1 MNMKM
6 KEDLK
11 ALDLKRLVKDPT
23 ELELCRLAT
32 KEILEQFS
40 ECVDNLEK
48 MFKMYPLL
56 KATVAVALQI
66 RVCGEEQITCLA
78 GAGKTVRESLRD
90 MTFQILK
97 D

>member
-1 MNMKM
+1 MSYKQ
-6 KEDLK
+6 EDLK
-11 ALDLKRLVKDPT
+11 ALNLERLVKDDT

-40 ECVDNLEK
+40 ECVDNFKK
-48 MFKMYPLL
+48 MIDMYPLL

-78 GAGKTVRESLRD
+78 GAGKTLNAALLD
-90 MTFQILK
+90 MTFQIRK

>member
-1 MNMKM
+1 M

-32 KEILEQFS
+32 KEILEQFG
-40 ECVDNLEK
+40 ECVDNFKK
-48 MFKMYPLL
+48 MIDMYPLM
-56 KATVAVALQI
+56 KATVSVALQI
-66 RVCGEEQITCLA
+66 RVCGEDQITCLA
-78 GAGKTVRESLRD
+78 GAGKTVKESLRD
-90 MTFQILK
+90 MTFRILK

>member
-1 MNMKM
+1 M

-11 ALDLKRLVKDPT
+11 ALDLKRLVKDDT
-23 ELELCRLAT
+23 ELELCSLTT
-32 KEILEQFS
+32 KEILKQFS
-40 ECVDNLEK
+40 ECVSNFKK
-48 MFKMYPLL
+48 MIDMYPLL

-66 RVCGEEQITCLA
+66 RVCGEEQLTCLV

-90 MTFQILK
+90 MTCQMLK